1 MSSTDLRSN
10 PRNTRGKTRIQVD
23 APEGSRLDIIS
34 VNWCDKTTWYPKS
47 TKVTDEV
54 YTESSGTVFNP
65 TTQRPYVDVTHGKL
79 TGEHTLRSE
88 YTPVVK
94 VDDVVKTEN
103 SPGQTD
109 NDYTIDYDTGVVTFN
124 ASQTGKTVKVTY
136 YYVGSSEWIVAP
148 DAEKMVRVTQVEVQ
162 FSENIILND
171 SVKFQ
176 LYVAGNPYGD
186 PTIYQTMYDY
196 INESSLAYPSI
207 PQMGGSGWRGMSGP
221 VRIFRWPYAERGT
234 TDLKSSLGMEIRV
247 CLENDAVFGGDFAV
261 ATFYGT
267 SETE

>member
-1 MSSTDLRSN
+1 MSSTDLRAK
-10 PRNTRGKTRIQVD
+10 PRNTRGKSRIQVD
-23 APEGSRLDIIS
+23 APEASRLDVIS

-47 TKVTDEV
+47 TEVTDEV
-54 YTESSGTVFNP
+54 YTENTATVFHP
-65 TTQRPYVDVTHGKL
+65 ATQRDYVDVTHGKL
-79 TGEHTLRSE
+79 TGEHTLRDT
-88 YTPVVK
+88 YAPVVK
-94 VDDVVKTEN
+94 VDDVTKTEN

-109 NDYTIDYDTGVVTFN
+109 NDYTIDYSTGIVTFN
-124 ASQTGKTVKVTY
+124 ESQTGKTVKVTY
-136 YYVGSSEWIVAP
+136 HFVGTSEWIVAP
-148 DAEKMVRVTQVEVQ
+148 ASEKMVRVTQVEVQ
-162 FSENIILND
+162 FSENIVLTD

-176 LYVAGNPYGD
+176 LYVGGNPYGA

-196 INESSLAYPSI
+196 INESSLAYPQI
-207 PQMGGSGWRGMSGP
+207 PSMGGGGWRGMSGP

-247 CLENDAVFGGDFAV
+247 CLENDVEFGGDFAV